1 MHFANSPIS
10 LVTYTYLYHHC
21 MYQFCCL
28 QPAGMLTFFILTK
41 GKHPFAPADK
51 YHEVES
57 RIANNIPVLS
67 PVNDE
72 VALDMISS
80 MLVADPTKRPTAA
93 NLRG

>member
-1 MHFANSPIS
+1 MYFANFLGKVHIIFNAMVYID
-10 LVTYTYLYHHC
+10 L
-21 MYQFCCL
+21 FW

-41 GKHPFAPADK
+41 GKHPFAPAGR

-57 RIANNIPVLS
+57 RIVRNKPVLS

-80 MLVADPTKRPTAA
+80 MLSADPKKRPQAA
-93 NLRG
+93 TLLR